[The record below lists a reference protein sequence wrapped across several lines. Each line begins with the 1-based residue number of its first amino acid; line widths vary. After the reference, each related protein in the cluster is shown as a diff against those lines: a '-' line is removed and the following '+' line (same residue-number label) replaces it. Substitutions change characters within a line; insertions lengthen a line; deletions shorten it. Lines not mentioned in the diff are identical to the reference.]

1 METWDVAVIGA
12 GIAGCFA
19 ARELAR
25 YDVSV
30 VVLEAEND
38 IACGSSR
45 ANSGIVHA
53 GYDPKPGT
61 LKAKYNV
68 AGSKMFPKLAE
79 ELDFPFWR
87 NGSMVVAY
95 SPEELES
102 VRTLV
107 ARAVENGVEGV
118 VELSAEELFE
128 REPNVSRKAVGA
140 LYAPTGGICD
150 PYHAALGAIENAVDN
165 GVELRFNAGVTRIE
179 PVDGGYQ
186 LYDAAG
192 NCLEARAVVNAAGV
206 FADELNNQVSAKKL
220 HITARRG
227 EYCLYDTD
235 LGDTFTCTMFQAPT
249 AAGKGVLITPTIHG
263 NLIVGPNA
271 VAQESKTDLSTS
283 AEGLADILER
293 GKKTWPGLSSRGI
306 ITNFAG
312 LRSTGDT
319 GDFVIG
325 EPDDAPG
332 FFNIAGFDSPGLT
345 SAPAVAVDIATGVA
359 ARLGAG
365 KDASFCPERMA
376 KPLFAQMD
384 DASRVRAI
392 MNDPAEGRIVCRCCS
407 VSEADIVDALH
418 GPIPVLSLDA
428 LKWRTGA
435 MMGRCHGGFCSPELL
450 RLYVRE
456 TGADPAKVDKRLPGS
471 YLVAEARPDYQQ
483 LAAVGGGLDA
493 RDPAGL
499 TDDSYEVVIVGGGA
513 AGLAAARAA
522 EENGATRILLIDRE
536 KHLGGILKQCIHSG
550 FGLHRYGEELTGPE
564 YATRQQE
571 ELGRYTRVLTDASVL
586 RIDASDMTGGHH
598 EVVIAVPSG
607 QRKVR
612 TKAVVLATGSRERG
626 AGSLN
631 IAGSRPAG
639 VFSAGSAQ
647 NFMNLQGCLPGR
659 KVVIQGTGDVG
670 LIMARRLTLQ
680 GAKVVAVYGTSPW
693 PAGLRRNIAQCL
705 DDYDIPLYLSK
716 TVCRLEGDDR
726 LEAVWVADAEFGT
739 RKPIPGTEERV
750 ECDTLLLSV
759 GMLPENE
766 VAKTAGVALDSVTGG
781 AYVDDALQT
790 SVPGIFACGNAL
802 HVHDLADFASSE
814 GDRAGASAAAYA
826 RGDVKPAAR
835 DGDFAGIPLKAEG
848 AVRYVMP
855 QYITPGAVPPEQ
867 KLNLLFRVRKP
878 MKNPT
883 FILEGVF
890 PDGSRD
896 LIRRRKALIA
906 VPAEME
912 EMKVAAERLEGYAS
926 LALRVK
932 EGGE

>member
-12 GIAGCFA
+12 GIAGCFT

-25 YDVSV
+25 YDASV
-30 VVLEAEND
+30 VVLEAGND
-38 IACGSSR
+38 LACGASR

-53 GYDPKPGT
+53 GYDPKPGS

-68 AGSKMFPKLAE
+68 TGSKMFPKLAE
-79 ELDFPFWR
+79 ELGFPFWR

-102 VRTLV
+102 VRALV
-107 ARAVENGVEGV
+107 ARAVENGVGGV
-118 VELSAEELFE
+118 VELSAEELFV
-128 REPNVSRKAVGA
+128 REPSVSREAIGA

-150 PYHAALGAIENAVDN
+150 PYHASLAAAENAVEN
-165 GVELRFNAGVTRIE
+165 GVELRFNAGVVRIE
-179 PVDGGYQ
+179 RVDGRYR
-186 LYDAAG
+186 LFDAVG
-192 NCLEARAVVNAAGV
+192 NCCEARAVVNAAGV
-206 FADELNNQVSAKKL
+206 FSDDLNNQVSARKL

-227 EYCLYDTD
+227 EYCLFDTD
-235 LGDTFTCTMFQAPT
+235 LGGTFTCTMFQAPS

-283 AEGLADILER
+283 AEGLADVLDR
-293 GKKTWPGLSSRGI
+293 GKKTWPKLSSRGL

-312 LRSTGDT
+312 LRSTEDAR
-319 GDFVIG
+319 DFVLG

-345 SAPAVAVDIATGVA
+345 SAPAVAVDIAAGVA
-359 ARLGAG
+359 AYLGA
-365 KDASFCPERMA
+365 AENPSFQPRRMA

-384 DASRVRAI
+384 DASRARAI
-392 MNDPAEGRIVCRCCS
+392 MDDPAAGRIVCRCCS
-407 VSEADIVDALH
+407 VSEADIVAALR

-456 TGADPAKVDKRLPGS
+456 TGMDPAKVDKRLPGS
-471 YLVAEARPDYQQ
+471 YLVANARSDYQR
-483 LAAVGGGLDA
+483 LAVGDA
-493 RDPAGL
+493 LQRHDSAGL
-499 TDDSYEVVIVGGGA
+499 TDDSYDVVVVGGGA

-522 EENGATRILLIDRE
+522 QENGASRILLIDRE
-536 KHLGGILKQCIHSG
+536 KRLGGILKQCIHSG

-564 YATRQQE
+564 YAERQQQ
-571 ELGRYTRVLTDASVL
+571 ELDGSIRTLMDASVL
-586 RIDASDMTGGHH
+586 RVDAAEMPGDLHT
-598 EVVIAVPSG
+598 VVVAVPSG
-607 QRKVR
+607 QWEVR
-612 TKAVVLATGSRERG
+612 AKAVVLATGSRERG

-631 IAGSRPAG
+631 IAGSRPSG

-659 KVVIQGTGDVG
+659 RVVIQGTGDVG

-680 GAKVVAVYGTSPW
+680 GAQVVAVYGTSSW
-693 PAGLRRNIAQCL
+693 PAGLRRNVAQCL
-705 DDYDIPLYLSK
+705 DDYGIPLYLSK

-759 GMLPENE
+759 GLLPENE
-766 VAKTAGVALDSVTGG
+766 VAKTAGVAIDSVTGG
-781 AYVDDALQT
+781 AYVDDMLQT

-826 RGDVKPAAR
+826 RGDVQPAAC
-835 DGDFAGIPLKAEG
+835 GGSFAGIPLKAEG

-855 QYITPGAVPPEQ
+855 QYITPGAMPPGE
-867 KLNLLFRVRKP
+867 KLDLLFRVRKP

-883 FILEGVF
+883 FFLEGVL
-890 PDGSRD
+890 PDGTRK
-896 LIRRRKALIA
+896 LIRRKKALIA

-912 EMKVAAERLEGYAS
+912 EMKVAVERLESYAS
-926 LALRVK
+926 LALRAE